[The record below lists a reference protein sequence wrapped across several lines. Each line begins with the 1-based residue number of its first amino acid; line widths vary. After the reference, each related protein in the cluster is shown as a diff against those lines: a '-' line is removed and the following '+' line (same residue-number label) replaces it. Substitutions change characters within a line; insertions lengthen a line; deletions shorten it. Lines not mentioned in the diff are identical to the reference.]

1 MSRQISI
8 TWIGPDRDV
17 SGCGWFKSGDKKKVD
32 KEAADSLIR
41 QGLAEYTNSKSK
53 EEEKPSRPRRD
64 NRAKEE

>member
-8 TWIGPDRDV
+8 TWVGPDRDV
-17 SGCGWFKSGDKKKVD
+17 PECGGFKLGTTRKVD
-32 KEAADSLIR
+32 KEAADSLVR

-53 EEEKPSRPRRD
+53 EEEKPSRSQRN